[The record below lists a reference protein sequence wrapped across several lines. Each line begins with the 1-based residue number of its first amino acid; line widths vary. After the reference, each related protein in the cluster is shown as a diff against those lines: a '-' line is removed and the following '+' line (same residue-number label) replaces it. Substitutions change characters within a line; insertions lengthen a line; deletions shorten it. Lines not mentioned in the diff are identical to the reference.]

1 VKAGPDAKVAVKR
14 IVDDLNDRRGLS
26 LSSVDLVTR
35 NEIRDVWEAIVQKAI
50 DAAIRDAK
58 DGGK

>member
-14 IVDDLNDRRGLS
+14 IVDDLNDRHGLS
-26 LSSVDLVTR
+26 LNSIDLVTR
-35 NEIRDVWEAIVQKAI
+35 NEIRDTWEAIVQKAI

-58 DGGK
+58 EGGE